1 MTFATTP
8 RIVSPTFDDLAADW
22 NRIYASMPASSAF
35 DSLEWNRIWWEH
47 FGGDSKLMLRS
58 VVRPNGTTAIIAPL
72 RLDSNNDEGVCTF
85 LGGTDLVDYLGFKHD
100 AELLTSDVQDLLQS
114 LYDDPEISAL
124 VLESLP
130 EDSHTIHAVKE
141 VASDMGWEVH
151 IWDEG
156 VAPRV
161 TLPSTVDEYF
171 ASLTKKHR
179 HELRRK
185 LRRLHNAGKVE
196 QLELTTPDEIEQ
208 GMNDFIKLHRGSS
221 IDKEEFM
228 TPQREAFFREIA
240 VTLAEKDVTRI
251 YFLTINGEKVA
262 TSLAFKIGSTK
273 YLYNSGYLPDRSWL
287 AVGLLNHA
295 INILASIRE
304 GIEVYDFMRGDER
317 YKYHL
322 GAVDRHIYTARLD
335 KKT

>member
-1 MTFATTP
+1 MTSTAP
-8 RIVSPTFDDLAADW
+8 SRIASPTFDALADDW
-22 NRIYASMPASSAF
+22 QRIYDAMPASSAF

-58 VVRPNGTTAIIAPL
+58 VLRANGTTAIIAPL

-100 AELLTSDVQDLLQS
+100 AELRSEDVQDLLQS
-114 LYDDPEISAL
+114 LYDDPEITAL

-141 VASDMGWEVH
+141 VAEDIGWEVH

-156 VAPRV
+156 VAPRIA
-161 TLPSTVDEYF
+161 LPSSQEEYF
-171 ASLTKKHR
+171 SSLTKKHR

-185 LRRLHNAGKVE
+185 LRRLYNAG
-196 QLELTTPDEIEQ
+196 DIEQ
-208 GMNDFIKLHRGSS
+208 IEYKSPNEVADRMGDFIDLHRGSS
-221 IDKEEFM
+221 IDKQEFM
-228 TPQREAFFREIA
+228 TVERERFFHEVA
-240 VTLAEKDVTRI
+240 VTLAEKDVTRL
-251 YFLTINGEKVA
+251 YFLTLNGEDVA
-262 TSLAFKIGSTK
+262 TSIAFKIGETK
-273 YLYNSGYLPDRSWL
+273 YLYNSGYVPERSWL

-295 INILASIRE
+295 INILASIDE
-304 GIEVYDFMRGDER
+304 GVKVYDFMRGDER

-322 GAVDRHIYTARLD
+322 GAVDRRIYTVRLD
-335 KKT
+335 KRQ

>member
-1 MTFATTP
+1 MTCATTP

-22 NRIYASMPASSAF
+22 QRIYDSMPESSAF
-35 DSLEWNRIWWEH
+35 DSLEWNRMWWEH

-58 VVRPNGTTAIIAPL
+58 VVRPDGTTAVIAPM

-100 AELLTSDVQDLLQS
+100 EELLPEDVHDLLQS
-114 LYDDPEISAL
+114 LYDDPEITAL

-141 VASDMGWEVH
+141 VAGDIGWEVH

-156 VAPRV
+156 VAPRI
-161 TLPSTVDEYF
+161 TLPSTVNEYY

-185 LRRLHNAGKVE
+185 LRRLYNAGNIE
-196 QLELTTPDEIEQ
+196 QIELKSPDEIEHH
-208 GMNDFIKLHRGSS
+208 MADFIDLHRGSS
-221 IDKEEFM
+221 IDKNDFM
-228 TPQREAFFREIA
+228 TSEREAFFREAA
-240 VTLAEKDVTRI
+240 VKLAEMGITRL

-262 TSLAFKIGSTK
+262 TSLAFKVGSTK
-273 YLYNSGYLPDRSWL
+273 YLYNSGYDPERSWL

-295 INILASIRE
+295 INILRSIDE
-304 GIEVYDFMRGDER
+304 GIKVYDFMRGDER

-322 GAVDRHIYTARLD
+322 GAVDRRIFTARLD
-335 KKT
+335 K

>member
-1 MTFATTP
+1 MTGTS
-8 RIVSPTFDDLAADW
+8 IVSPSFDDLAEDW
-22 NRIYASMPASSAF
+22 QRIYNSMPASSAF
-35 DSLEWNRIWWEH
+35 DSLEWNRLWWDH

-58 VVRPNGTTAIIAPL
+58 VVRPDGSTAIIAPL
-72 RLDSNNDEGVCTF
+72 RLDSANDEGVCTF

-100 AELLTSDVQDLLQS
+100 AELKTDDVHQLLES
-114 LYDDPEISAL
+114 LYNDPEITAL

-130 EDSHTIHAVKE
+130 EDSHTIHAVKD
-141 VASDMGWEVH
+141 VAAGIGWEVH

-161 TLPSTVDEYF
+161 SLPDNVDDYY

-196 QLELTTPDEIEQ
+196 QIELTDPADIADRIGE
-208 GMNDFIKLHRGSS
+208 FIALHRGSS
-221 IDKEEFM
+221 IDKQEFM
-228 TPQREAFFREIA
+228 TAEREAFFRDMA
-240 VTLAEKDVTRI
+240 VKLAEKDITRL
-251 YFLTINGEKVA
+251 YFLTLNGETVA
-262 TSLAFKIGSTK
+262 TSLAFKVGTTK
-273 YLYNSGYLPDRSWL
+273 YLYNSGYDPDRSWL

-295 INILASIRE
+295 INILASIGK
-304 GIEVYDFMRGDER
+304 GISVYDFMRGDER

-322 GAVDRHIYTARLD
+322 GAVDRRIYTARLD
-335 KKT
+335 KRN